1 MLLATAL
8 PALTFC
14 ALCTLFAWRRSA
26 WYSPAALWSGFALGN
41 LAALWAVILWDVHLP
56 EIRVSPMPSIRL
68 EGHFLAS
75 ALLCCALAAMGPLAT
90 LGLSPARRGE
100 AAAALSARL
109 RGFADGPWAGGY
121 AVFAAGLC
129 AAHLA
134 LIDREALWLNSEYL
148 SLTDTARNG
157 LDGAFG
163 AFLNNA
169 VRPLAMPAFLP
180 AALRPRGARRV
191 LLAAVC
197 LYALAFSLALFSR
210 FLMVYLFIYLLGRI
224 LAEPGPRRSVP
235 GALARWAGRGALG
248 AAILAAFL
256 IAMAGRGEA
265 LQGLGAVGRAAGG
278 VDWELAARLVP
289 TFLTTTFDGG
299 LSFANALRLGPVYD
313 PEYQILSFSP
323 FPSFLDGFSET
334 QQKLAPRINA
344 FVPVSAYGELAHFH
358 WGWAALFGLIAAG
371 AVRQM
376 TLGVFRHHDAATAAL
391 YPVFLLC
398 LMKFQT
404 YSLRTSLRL
413 FLAIALISLLACLV
427 KRARA
432 GRARGAEGG
441 GAGLPAA
448 A

>member
-41 LAALWAVILWDVHLP
+41 LAVLWAVILWNVHLP

-90 LGLSPARRGE
+90 AGLSPARRGE

-109 RGFADGPWAGGY
+109 RGFADGAWAGGY

-134 LIDREALWLNSEYL
+134 LIDREALWLSADYL
-148 SLTDTARNG
+148 ALADTSRNG
-157 LDGAFG
+157 MGGGLG

-169 VRPLAMPAFLP
+169 LRPLAMPAFLL

-197 LYALAFSLALFSR
+197 LYALAFSLAVFSR
-210 FLMVYLFIYLLGRI
+210 FLMVYLFVYLLGRI

-235 GALARWAGRGALG
+235 GALARLAGRGVLG
-248 AAILAAFL
+248 ASILLAFL

-265 LQGLGAVGRAAGG
+265 LQGLGVVGQAAGRL
-278 VDWELAARLVP
+278 DWELVSRLVP

-323 FPSFLDGFSET
+323 FPSFLDGFSES
-334 QQKLAPRINA
+334 QAKLAPRINA

-358 WGWAALFGLIAAG
+358 WGWAALFGLIAAA

-376 TLGVFRHHDAATAAL
+376 TLGFFRHRDAATAAL

-413 FLAIALISLLACLV
+413 FAAIALVSLIACLL

-432 GRARGAEGG
+432 GRGAAGG
-441 GAGLPAA
+441 GAGEAVPAPA
-448 A
+448 